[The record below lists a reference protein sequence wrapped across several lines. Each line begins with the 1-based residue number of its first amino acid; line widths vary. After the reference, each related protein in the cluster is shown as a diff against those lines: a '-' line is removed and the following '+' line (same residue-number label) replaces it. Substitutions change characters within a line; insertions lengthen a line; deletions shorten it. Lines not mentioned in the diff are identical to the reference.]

1 MTFPLY
7 VLLII
12 YALVFLVYIFFSAF
26 LFYHIFRFGY
36 WDSSTKFMVFVYFLV
51 TLVVLISTVI
61 YSIDI
66 DWSETI
72 TLFSDT
78 QINFTFN

>member
-7 VLLII
+7 VFLII
-12 YALVFLVYIFFSAF
+12 YAVVFLIYVFFSAF

-36 WDSSTKFMVFVYFLV
+36 WDSSTKFMVFLYFLV
-51 TLVVLISTVI
+51 TIGILLSTII
-61 YSIDI
+61 YTIDI

-78 QINFTFN
+78 QFNFSFY

>member
-7 VLLII
+7 VFLII
-12 YALVFLVYIFFSAF
+12 YAVVFLIYVFFSAF

-36 WDSSTKFMVFVYFLV
+36 WDSSTKFMVFLYFLV
-51 TLVVLISTVI
+51 TLGILLSTII
-61 YSIDI
+61 YSIDV

-72 TLFSDT
+72 SLFSDM
-78 QINFTFN
+78 QLNFSFH